1 VRLPIRARLTLI
13 SAALMA
19 IVLAVSGGFLY
30 LRLRADLLEAV
41 DSGLESR
48 AAALLPNLLR
58 SGGALGEG
66 GGLIDPGDAFAQ
78 VLGTGAVVI
87 QSSPGLRSAPLLT
100 EAEVAGL
107 RGPRFLERIAQTVD
121 EEVEA
126 RLLAVPVA
134 DGRVLLVGASL
145 DDQHEAL
152 ARLAALMAVGGPL
165 VLILAGGVGWVVAG
179 AALRPVE
186 RMRIQAA
193 AISAS
198 EPGRR
203 LPPAGTGDE
212 VARLGETLNEML
224 DRLEQALQRERR
236 FVDEASHELRT
247 PLANLRVELDLA
259 LRRARSPEELEA
271 ALRSAADETER
282 LARLAEDLLV
292 LARADRGRVPL
303 RREEVEVAE
312 LVGGEVDAFA
322 ARARQAGV
330 AIEARVPTGL
340 RSSVDP
346 LRMRQAVGNL
356 LDNAVRSTPPQGT
369 VTIEV
374 GQADG
379 FLSLE
384 VRDTGE
390 GFPAAFLRNAFE
402 PFARPDAPRSRPDR
416 DAGSGLGLAIVRAV
430 AEAHGGTVEAANRPD
445 GGAAVR
451 LRIPDARLSSSAHV
465 PLTGRRSRYEDTR
478 H

>member
-1 VRLPIRARLTLI
+1 MRLPIRARLTLI

-19 IVLAVSGGFLY
+19 VVLTVSGIFLY
-30 LRLRADLLEAV
+30 LRLRSDLLEAV
-41 DSGLESR
+41 DAGLRSR
-48 AAALLPNLLR
+48 AEDLVTSLR
-58 SGGALGEG
+58 QSPAVLEEG

-78 VLGTGAVVI
+78 VLGPRAVVI
-87 QSSPGLRSAPLLT
+87 QSSPGLRTAPLLT

-107 RGPRFLERIAQTVD
+107 RRPRVLERDAQTVD
-121 EEVEA
+121 ETVQA
-126 RLLAVPVA
+126 RLLAVPVT
-134 DGRVLLVGASL
+134 DGRVLVVGASL

-152 ARLAALMAVGGPL
+152 ARLATLMAIGGPL

-259 LRRARSPEELEA
+259 LRRARSVEELEA
-271 ALRSAADETER
+271 ALRSAAEETEQ

-292 LARADRGRVPL
+292 LARADRGRVPV
-303 RREEVEVAE
+303 RREEVDVAE
-312 LVGGEVDAFA
+312 LIGGEVDAFT

-330 AIEARVPTGL
+330 TIEPRVPTGL
-340 RSSVDP
+340 RASVDP

-356 LDNAVRSTPPQGT
+356 LDNALRSTPPRGT

-374 GQADG
+374 AHLDG
-379 FLSLE
+379 SLSLE

-402 PFARPDAPRSRPDR
+402 PFARPDPSRSRPNGDE
-416 DAGSGLGLAIVRAV
+416 GSGLGLAIVRAV
-430 AEAHGGTVEAANRPD
+430 AEAHGGTVKATNRPG
-445 GGAAVR
+445 GGAAVT
-451 LRIPDARLSSSAHV
+451 LRIPD
-465 PLTGRRSRYEDTR
+465 
-478 H
+478 

>member
-1 VRLPIRARLTLI
+1 MRLPIRARLTLI

-19 IVLAVSGGFLY
+19 VVLAVSGVFLY

-48 AAALLPNLLR
+48 AAGVLASLQRSPAALE
-58 SGGALGEG
+58 AG

-78 VLGTGAVVI
+78 VLGPGAVVI
-87 QSSPGLRSAPLLT
+87 QSSPGLQPTPLLT

-107 RGPRFLERIAQTVD
+107 RGPLFLERDAQTVH
-121 EEVEA
+121 EAVQA
-126 RLLAVPVA
+126 RLLAVRAPG
-134 DGRVLLVGASL
+134 GRVLVVGASL
-145 DDQHEAL
+145 DDRHEAL
-152 ARLAALMAVGGPL
+152 ARLATLMAIGGPL

-186 RMRIQAA
+186 RMRVEAT

-203 LPPAGTGDE
+203 LPPTRTGDE
-212 VARLGETLNEML
+212 VAKLGETLNEML

-259 LRRARSPEELEA
+259 LRRARTAEELEA
-271 ALRSAADETER
+271 ALRSAGEETER

-292 LARADRGRVPL
+292 LARADRGRVPV
-303 RREEVEVAE
+303 RREEVDMAE
-312 LVGGEVDAFA
+312 LVGGEVEAFA
-322 ARARQAGV
+322 ARAAKAGV
-330 AIEARVPTGL
+330 SIEARVPTGL
-340 RSSVDP
+340 RASVDP
-346 LRMRQAVGNL
+346 LRIRQAVGNL
-356 LDNAVRSTPPQGT
+356 VDNALHATPPHGT
-369 VTIEV
+369 VTVEV
-374 GQADG
+374 VHADG
-379 FLSLE
+379 RMSLE

-402 PFARPDAPRSRPDR
+402 PFARSDASRSRPDG
-416 DAGSGLGLAIVRAV
+416 DGGAGLGLAIVRAV
-430 AEAHGGTVEAANRPD
+430 AEAHGGTVEAANRPG
-445 GGAAVR
+445 GGAAVT
-451 LRIPDARLSSSAHV
+451 LRIP
-465 PLTGRRSRYEDTR
+465 E
-478 H
+478 